1 LQLILAENLP
11 LRKRLSDWHLKWP
24 PTMSS
29 CTENTE
35 KIQRLK
41 NIKGLQSMII
51 QIEKKPEIVKT
62 QKKDGHINQTRNLKI
77 RPHHSSF
84 LLLNKKRGP
93 KAILLIISQT

>member
-1 LQLILAENLP
+1 
-11 LRKRLSDWHLKWP
+11 
-24 PTMSS
+24 MSS

-62 QKKDGHINQTRNLKI
+62 QKKMVTLIKQGISRSDHI
-77 RPHHSSF
+77 
-84 LLLNKKRGP
+84 
-93 KAILLIISQT
+93 ILPFYY